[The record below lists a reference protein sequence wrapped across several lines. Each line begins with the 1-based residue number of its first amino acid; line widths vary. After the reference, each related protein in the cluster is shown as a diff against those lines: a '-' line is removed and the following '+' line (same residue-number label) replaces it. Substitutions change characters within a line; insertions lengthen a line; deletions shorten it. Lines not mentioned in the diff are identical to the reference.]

1 MKSTQSALHLL
12 VIFFVKRTETIQV
25 SPEADRNCKL
35 VEHEFLTCI
44 ISAVWIFSLT
54 HCHLSL
60 ARNGKDH

>member
-1 MKSTQSALHLL
+1 MKSTQSALRLL

-35 VEHEFLTCI
+35 EEHEFLTCI
-44 ISAVWIFSLT
+44 MCAAVWILT
-54 HCHLSL
+54 HCHRSL